1 MHSLLKPRVNGHA
14 SRHELIGDCDCDSD
28 FESMDYPTRH
38 HIIPIKYLK
47 PSSTSRDDR
56 ETIDHAG
63 TGTRAFLRDF
73 RSPGNNFSSICP
85 TTDFLRFITA
95 IDFTIE

>member
-56 ETIDHAG
+56 ETIMLELG
-63 TGTRAFLRDF
+63 RAL
-73 RSPGNNFSSICP
+73 SSEISVH
-85 TTDFLRFITA
+85 RE
-95 IDFTIE
+95 TISRQFVQQPISYAL